1 MRTLLTALIVL
12 ALATPAMAAFKGP
25 GTEPAPQV
33 MGGFK
38 GPHSMGVTKA
48 SQVAAAHDDTP
59 VNLTGHLVEQLGP
72 YKYTFRDETGSVV
85 VDIDQRKFR
94 GQTVTPETQIRIVGE
109 VDYDHGNK
117 EVDVDYLEVL
127 R

>member
-1 MRTLLTALIVL
+1 M
-12 ALATPAMAAFKGP
+12 
-25 GTEPAPQV
+25 
-33 MGGFK
+33 
-38 GPHSMGVTKA
+38 
-48 SQVAAAHDDTP
+48 
-59 VNLTGHLVEQLGP
+59 EQLAP

-94 GQTVTPETQIRIVGE
+94 GQTVTPDTRIRIVGE

>member
-1 MRTLLTALIVL
+1 M
-12 ALATPAMAAFKGP
+12 
-25 GTEPAPQV
+25 
-33 MGGFK
+33 
-38 GPHSMGVTKA
+38 
-48 SQVAAAHDDTP
+48 
-59 VNLTGHLVEQLGP
+59 
-72 YKYTFRDETGSVV
+72 

>member
-1 MRTLLTALIVL
+1 MRVLLTALLVL

-25 GTEPAPQV
+25 GTEPAPQTQ
-33 MGGFK
+33 GGFK
-38 GPHSMGVTKA
+38 GPKSQGVTMA
-48 SQVAAAHDDTP
+48 SQVAKAHDDTQ
-59 VNLTGHLVEQLGP
+59 VSLTGRLVEQLGP

-94 GQTVTPETQIRIVGE
+94 GQTVTPDTRIRIVGE